1 MSAYVRLIYDKIEF
15 LEFKQSI
22 LFLKQPQHK
31 ASIFQE
37 LSLECFLEIRNFT
50 KSISDKILEGEKYT
64 IEEYE
69 LNLFEL
75 WPPIKSYPSS
85 SSLVAKALMSTEIY
99 NSLFSYNN

>member
-1 MSAYVRLIYDKIEF
+1 MSAYVRLIYDRIEF

-31 ASIFQE
+31 AVIFEE
-37 LSLECFLEIRNFT
+37 LSLEDFLQIRDFT
-50 KSISDKILEGEKYT
+50 KSISEKILEGEKYT

-69 LNLFEL
+69 LKLFEL

-85 SSLVAKALMSTEIY
+85 STLVAKALMSTEVY